1 MSTVTSLFEQAQLAE
16 AAYANFL
23 DPLKTNLQ
31 ALKDEGFSTA
41 QAATFV
47 SKWRVVDQYTASGGL
62 LGAGSGFSENIQT
75 GEYQFSLR
83 GTEPGV
89 TDLSADIG
97 DIVADGLALDQNA
110 LGGRHGMEWRRHPTA
125 LLAATSG
132 DDHLIGYGSNDIIN
146 GGEGNEELWQL
157 WNTRKT
163 RRWQHGDKRTHTSSN
178 DENWRIAHENKPS
191 VGEADYKIRIS
202 VDARGEHERVR
213 GLIRIGRR

>member
-1 MSTVTSLFEQAQLAE
+1 MSTTQKLFDQAQLAE
-16 AAYANFL
+16 AAYGEFL
-23 DPLKTNLQ
+23 GDHGELLSSSDAVKAALQ
-31 ALKDEGFSTA
+31 VEGMSTT
-41 QAATFV
+41 QATAFITD
-47 SKWRVVDQYTASGGL
+47 WQVVDQYTAPSFLGL
-62 LGAGSGFSENIQT
+62 TGTGFSGTVFQNIQT

-178 DENWRIAHENKPS
+178 DENWRIA
-191 VGEADYKIRIS
+191 A
-202 VDARGEHERVR
+202 
-213 GLIRIGRR
+213 